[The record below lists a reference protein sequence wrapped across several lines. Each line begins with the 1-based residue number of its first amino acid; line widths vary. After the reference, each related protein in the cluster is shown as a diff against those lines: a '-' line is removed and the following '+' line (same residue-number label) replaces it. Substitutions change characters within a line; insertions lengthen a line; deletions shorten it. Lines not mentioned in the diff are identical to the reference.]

1 MHCTSVKIIEAQQAS
16 VCYIYKN
23 INPLNAEFNPICHLL
38 AILGAHHILHVSKV
52 RIKLKLL
59 KINATIWF
67 NKMCKIKHLKPNYI
81 NIKVNGEKSKDKIH

>member
-1 MHCTSVKIIEAQQAS
+1 VKIIEAQQAS